1 MAIKSNTVSENNENK
16 GKNDNEKTW
25 QNTKKTNSTTR
36 KTTQKPKKKKASES
50 LSPRQQKVIAKIS
63 ETLAENGRISKGQIL
78 AEAGYSESV
87 QISPSKV
94 FNAASMRQALKK
106 IGLDLS
112 SLRSKHR
119 QLLNA
124 GQIQTLM
131 ISKEIPPDQFVE
143 MFLDAMPGSRFLQY
157 FDTMS
162 ARHYMF
168 VVPDVI
174 IQAKMLEMQY
184 KILGEFAPE
193 KHAITDTKGNDV
205 VIYLPDNNR
214 Q

>member
-1 MAIKSNTVSENNENK
+1 MAIKSNPVNENNENK
-16 GKNDNEKTW
+16 GKNENEKTW
-25 QNTKKTNSTTR
+25 QSVKKTNSTTK
-36 KTTQKPKKKKASES
+36 KTTQKPKEKKASES

-106 IGLDLS
+106 VGLDIS
-112 SLRSKHR
+112 SLRTKHR

-124 GQIQTLM
+124 GQVQTLTVA
-131 ISKEIPPDQFVE
+131 KDIPPDQFVE
-143 MFLDAMPGSRFLQY
+143 IFLDAMPGSRFLQY
-157 FDTMS
+157 FDSMT

-168 VVPDVI
+168 VVPDVVT
-174 IQAKMLEMQY
+174 QAKMLEMQY

-205 VIYLPDNNR
+205 VIYLPENNR
-214 Q
+214 

>member
-1 MAIKSNTVSENNENK
+1 MAIRSNTVNENNENK
-16 GKNDNEKTW
+16 RKNDNEKTW
-25 QNTKKTNSTTR
+25 QNTKNTNSTTW

-87 QISPSKV
+87 QVSPSKV

-106 IGLDLS
+106 VGLDIS
-112 SLRSKHR
+112 SLRTKHR

-124 GQIQTLM
+124 GQVQTLM
-131 ISKEIPPDQFVE
+131 IAKDIPPDQFVE
-143 MFLDAMPGSRFLQY
+143 IFLDAMPGSRFLQY
-157 FDTMS
+157 FDT
-162 ARHYMF
+162 AYGRNYMF
-168 VVPDVI
+168 VVPDVVT
-174 IQAKMLEMQY
+174 QAKMLEMQY

-205 VIYLPDNNR
+205 VIYLPENNR
-214 Q
+214 